1 MEKKLMKNQYM
12 LIKIILFVF
21 AFSCELNAEISKAT
35 YSLKD
40 FIELGLKN
48 NSELDALRQQE
59 KIISLKEKIK
69 KEREYREGLIKER
82 RILDDRR
89 NEINKI
95 LNKEVEYDEN
105 YQETEE

>member
-1 MEKKLMKNQYM
+1 MLRVKKILKKGTRRKTMNDD
-12 LIKIILFVF
+12 KITF
-21 AFSCELNAEISKAT
+21 
-35 YSLKD
+35 LK
-40 FIELGLKN
+40 
-48 NSELDALRQQE
+48 E

-105 YQETEE
+105 YQESNE

>member
-1 MEKKLMKNQYM
+1 MNDD
-12 LIKIILFVF
+12 KITF
-21 AFSCELNAEISKAT
+21 
-35 YSLKD
+35 LK
-40 FIELGLKN
+40 
-48 NSELDALRQQE
+48 E

-95 LNKEVEYDEN
+95 LNKQVEYDEN
-105 YQETEE
+105 YQESEE

>member
-1 MEKKLMKNQYM
+1 MNDD
-12 LIKIILFVF
+12 KITFL
-21 AFSCELNAEISKAT
+21 E
-35 YSLKD
+35 
-40 FIELGLKN
+40 
-48 NSELDALRQQE
+48 
-59 KIISLKEKIK
+59 EKIK

-105 YQETEE
+105 YQESNE

>member
-1 MEKKLMKNQYM
+1 MQLLRVKKILKKGTRRKTMNND
-12 LIKIILFVF
+12 KIIF
-21 AFSCELNAEISKAT
+21 
-35 YSLKD
+35 
-40 FIELGLKN
+40 
-48 NSELDALRQQE
+48 
-59 KIISLKEKIK
+59 LKEKIK

-105 YQETEE
+105 YQESNK